1 MATFHWPGT
10 GSPLSCILGIPHGNR
25 VHPPTDRFYFRY
37 IEPLSDDLLVL
48 TSELW
53 WLVVADDEEVND

>member
-1 MATFHWPGT
+1 M
-10 GSPLSCILGIPHGNR
+10 GIR